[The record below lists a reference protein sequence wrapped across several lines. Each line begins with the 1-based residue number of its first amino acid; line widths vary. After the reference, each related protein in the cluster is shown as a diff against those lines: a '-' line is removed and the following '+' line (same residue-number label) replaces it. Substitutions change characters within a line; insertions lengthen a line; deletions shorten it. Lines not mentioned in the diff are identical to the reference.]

1 MEQKEIFIIN
11 DVTLDINPSDIK
23 LIEDNYVTQES
34 FLRTKSVAAYRS
46 RYAAS
51 KIIVTIPV
59 EIDDIAFSSELK
71 YEELPGILKVIVQLD
86 TYPFCFIKS
95 SRVQTYISPTSVS
108 STGFLMF
115 AVDELNIHCKSELS
129 NIVFLELSLIY
140 FNHAPLVKDF
150 KFKKTV
156 NLETYE
162 DASEFKYK
170 TDPQPFGQGVNSLSE
185 SLSWSRYFQS
195 IIKDLQANLDRYDFK
210 LSETGVGSAIDGLFN
225 SLKVEIGVPI
235 VQTIDSTSYSTGAL
249 ASVDK
254 NSKIVR
260 AFNPRPDVLETLL
273 RDKDKGQQFTS
284 NKDNPDHPEYVPTA
298 DEKKELSLE
307 ETLKL
312 LKTAKDS
319 KEDFFKTSRL
329 FLIDYVQVPLI
340 EYNTVVQSIIYR
352 KKNKLAINHIGSLKH
367 PVIQYLGKYPTE
379 VVIQFTADVKN
390 EYKDISLVGA
400 SAILK
405 EKLNIVDYNKT
416 YFPEVIAYNNIKI
429 LSLPTF
435 LTNNLTYL
443 PNQFHINATAEQQG
457 IESFTCTF
465 VENNLREFLQIG
477 DVVNS
482 GKNSSGLMADFTHKV
497 LLKFCEE
504 LDSLIKDPNVSK
516 EEKLKYLNINLLLH
530 KLGVFIQYEFGDP
543 FPDFTAPLYVKYI
556 SMTTKALALPYYY
569 FDSDAV
575 SVEQA
580 YVSDKLLQN
589 TFSITTLIKG
599 RQQIVTGLL
608 GNVPE
613 KFKGRSFSESYE
625 ANVLIKQ
632 IIGEIVKEAANGL
645 SACVNT
651 VSAFEEDMFDK
662 IYQTSYAFN
671 GQAIN
676 DLQLERVSN
685 DYLGYIEESDSLV
698 QNVNPFFF
706 IEEVKL
712 IDDNILRTVY
722 EQVTSVDNAVEEA
735 LGVEKDAR
743 RKENSTP
750 LSEVHENAVDY
761 TSTNIVPGVANSAA
775 TAYMANKPQRNTN
788 NSKDLKFLV
797 PQQSAGAY
805 NEAINTNSST
815 TNSSNNT
822 NNPSKYYI
830 SSGTTGAAEETGSN
844 DSGSLDR
851 TLEETFKIEPA
862 LLTDFSPG
870 IPPETQGKYTRH
882 DFRIIKQKPAKYTKS
897 KPTDQSSPSTTN
909 TSTLPATKNKKYTDI
924 NVNHNQIAI
933 LKYKKYIVDAG
944 LAVTD
949 EEWLVFCNTL
959 GLLESDYK
967 MSASSGD
974 TYFGKY
980 QISLIALRDL
990 KLIDK
995 DNKWMSPTDYTFEK
1009 FKSDIDFQ
1017 EKVFAMYSALNFKY
1031 IVSALQQQG
1040 SLALLNSKNTYE
1052 KLGVLAAAHFGFTA
1066 GIAVLKGED
1075 KTDGNGVSAGS
1086 RYIAVVTAL
1095 QNIIDKKQETTN
1107 TTQSNN
1113 TPPAPSTQEVKTR
1126 KISDSQLSVYSNV
1139 KDKSSKDSIGTV
1151 LDTAQAPFNSNKTF
1165 TVSSGFGRR
1174 NGGYHRGIDI
1184 VLKDGSI
1191 EGEPITPAADG
1202 IVIAAFFD
1210 SKGGGGNT
1218 VIVQHNDL
1226 YKTGYCHL
1234 SEITCKEK
1242 DIVVAFKTVIGKV
1255 GGRKGSKGAGR
1266 STGPHLHYSIKYEN
1280 TFIDPLLI
1288 LDLKGAVGNT
1298 TRNTANALGGNSSN
1312 PDKVATSWGYNTVLD
1327 ETYPVTVYDE
1337 GLWMDRFIK
1346 MSGRNINKGLAC
1358 GFPTIKVYV
1367 TIGNE
1372 DNDFLVGETGKII
1385 EFYELRG
1392 IRDFHLNTNNQF
1404 NPVDVITM
1412 VVANPNFIRTDE
1424 MTLLSSRPIIDYK
1437 SIATDYSTQ
1446 FKNNMMKL
1454 TPGLKLHVRMGYSNN
1469 PNNLDIVFNGSV
1481 VDTSSIT
1488 SSSVRVVAE
1497 GFGKELLADVLGT
1510 TKPKQLGGS
1519 WNGSTGSIFAD
1530 LMVLPS
1536 IYHFGKTYSFLR
1548 MLATFTNGDDTDPE
1562 AKTLL
1567 SSDTSVMEERYREG
1581 NSDSPRLNLNYYAGF
1596 KLFSNV
1602 TQRSRIYTNIY
1613 SADIEYSDDEFS
1625 SPFLNIFA
1633 NTLFNGFSRAVTY
1646 DYFAVKETPWDVMR
1660 QMTYRHPGTFVKPLM
1675 YEDRCTL
1682 FFGIREQ
1689 MYIARDA
1696 DKFLMSSASEAALD
1710 GDSENPLIDKYIE
1723 DRVRR
1728 LEPVFNFHIINSEMN
1743 LISNEIKLNGNFK
1756 TKVNVG
1762 YREDN
1767 SDINNSNNWETF
1779 SMQLDDNLSA
1789 WEVRST
1795 DLVLSGCD
1803 HRYLSYRYGTMK
1815 LAEEAETMYEGKIF
1829 IIGNSSVKSGDYAYI
1844 HDTTRR
1850 LFGIIKV
1857 RECIHHFDERNGFV
1871 TEITPGLF
1879 VEPAEFVRSTLF
1891 IRLGLMSRIVSEG
1904 LITNEIISNA
1914 FSTQT
1919 LEAVSKYLLIQNE
1932 FSKLA
1937 RPGRDNNMGAF
1948 DNLIETA
1955 RDDPRLIALYSLP
1968 AGLMA
1973 LAAWSAVNKA
1983 VASTRFS
1990 YLLTAPMLGSSP
2002 LAAINKAF
2010 VDTMGYL
2017 ATKWRSGRNAA
2028 ALARA
2033 ATQPAM
2039 LSSLL
2044 SMVTTAGRP
2053 FVSHYL
2059 GAAGKT
2065 LISSGAWK
2073 GIFKITGQGLLRAGI
2088 LGMRTAM
2095 LVFGIMNPLGLVI
2108 TLISQIVI
2116 SYVTAK
2122 LEEEHYTRQ
2131 PLLLYPLVANSKTYV
2146 AGITGATRNSYWNS
2160 LFAEGEKTMHAIR
2173 KAATII
2179 SNKRALSGKDQIPFL
2194 NMLSYD
2200 VSRARA
2206 TFAVDANGVVVT
2218 DLYANGALLKRGKL
2232 SE

>member
-59 EIDDIAFSSELK
+59 EIDDITFAGELK

-156 NLETYE
+156 NLETYA
-162 DASEFKYK
+162 DASDFKYK

-185 SLSWSRYFQS
+185 SLSWSRYFES
-195 IIKDLQANLDRYDFK
+195 IIDDLKANLDRYDFK
-210 LSETGVGSAIDGLFN
+210 LSETGVGAAIDGLFN
-225 SLKVEIGVPI
+225 SLRVEIGVPV
-235 VQTIDSTSYSTGAL
+235 VQTIDSTSYTTGAL
-249 ASVDK
+249 ASVGK

-260 AFNPRPDVLETLL
+260 SFNPRPDVLETILSG
-273 RDKDKGQQFTS
+273 KEAGQQFTKD
-284 NKDNPDHPEYVPTA
+284 KDNPEHPTYIPA
-298 DEKKELSLE
+298 DETKKELSLE
-307 ETLKL
+307 ETLKI
-312 LKTAKDS
+312 LKSSGDS
-319 KEDFFKTSRL
+319 KEEFFKNSRL

-390 EYKDISLVGA
+390 EYKDISSVGA

-416 YFPEVIAYNNIKI
+416 YFPEVTAYNNIKI

-443 PNQFHINATAEQQG
+443 PNQFHINSSAEQQG

-465 VENNLREFLQIG
+465 VENDLREFLQIG

-482 GKNSSGLMADFTHKV
+482 GKNSSGLAADFEHKV

-516 EEKLKYLNINLLLH
+516 EEKLKYANIIALLQ
-530 KLGVFIQYEFGDP
+530 KLGAYIQYEFGGP
-543 FPDFTAPLYVKYI
+543 APDITAPIPVVFAANAVAPYTPFVDSSSIEQMYI
-556 SMTTKALALPYYY
+556 TTKLLASKLPI
-569 FDSDAV
+569 A
-575 SVEQA
+575 
-580 YVSDKLLQN
+580 
-589 TFSITTLIKG
+589 TLIKG
-599 RQQIVTGLL
+599 RQQVVTGSL

-625 ANVLIKQ
+625 ANVLIKK
-632 IIGEIVKEAANGL
+632 IIAEIIKEAQNGL
-645 SACVNT
+645 SLCINT
-651 VSAFEEDMFDK
+651 ISSFEEDMFDQ

-671 GQAIN
+671 GQTIN
-676 DLQLERVSN
+676 DIQLERVTN
-685 DYLGYIEESDSLV
+685 NYLSYIEESDSLV

-706 IEEVKL
+706 VEEVKL
-712 IDDNILRTVY
+712 IDENILRTVY

-735 LGVEKDAR
+735 LGVERDAR
-743 RKENSTP
+743 RKKDN
-750 LSEVHENAVDY
+750 
-761 TSTNIVPGVANSAA
+761 
-775 TAYMANKPQRNTN
+775 
-788 NSKDLKFLV
+788 KDL
-797 PQQSAGAY
+797 
-805 NEAINTNSST
+805 ESST
-815 TNSSNNT
+815 TTTQNNQT
-822 NNPSKYYI
+822 PKQP
-830 SSGTTGAAEETGSN
+830 T
-844 DSGSLDR
+844 DPDSLDS
-851 TLEETFKIEPA
+851 TLEDTFKTEPA
-862 LLTDFSPG
+862 LITDFSPD
-870 IPPETQGKYTRH
+870 ITAQTQGNYTRH
-882 DFRIIKQKPAKYTKS
+882 DFRIMQTKPAKYTTAKLTEQCA
-897 KPTDQSSPSTTN
+897 PTTSNIVDASITSSTPGPRTVI
-909 TSTLPATKNKKYTDI
+909 PGTKNKKYTDI
-924 NVNHNQIAI
+924 NTNHNKSEI

-944 LAVTD
+944 LSVTD

-967 MSASSGD
+967 MSVTSND
-974 TYFGKY
+974 TYIGKY
-980 QISLIALRDL
+980 QLSLIALRDL
-990 KLIDK
+990 HLIDSS
-995 DNKWMSPTDYTFEK
+995 DKWISPAGYTFEK
-1009 FKSDIDFQ
+1009 FKSDVDFQ
-1017 EKVFAMYSALNFKY
+1017 EKVFAMYSASNYKY
-1031 IVSALQQQG
+1031 IVTALQRSG
-1040 SLALLNSKNTYE
+1040 SLDLLNSKSTYG
-1052 KLGVLAAAHFGFTA
+1052 KLGVLAAAHFGFMA
-1066 GIAVLKGED
+1066 GVAILRGED
-1075 KTDGNGVSAGS
+1075 RLDGNRVPASS
-1086 RYIAVVTAL
+1086 RYVAVVTAL
-1095 QNIIDKKQETTN
+1095 KNTLGDKKTSTPQTGSTAPATPTSPPQAGSAAPAIPTSTT
-1107 TTQSNN
+1107 
-1113 TPPAPSTQEVKTR
+1113 PTQEVKTR

-1139 KDKSSKDSIGTV
+1139 KDKSSTDSIGTV
-1151 LDTAQAPFNSNKTF
+1151 LNSAQAPFNSNKQF
-1165 TVSSGFGRR
+1165 SVSSGFGRR

-1184 VLKDGSI
+1184 VLKGGSI

-1202 IVIAAFFD
+1202 VVVSAFFD

-1234 SEITCKEK
+1234 SEITCKVG
-1242 DIVVAFKTVIGKV
+1242 DNVVAFKTVIGKV
-1255 GGRKGSKGAGR
+1255 GGRKGTKGAGR

-1288 LDLKGAVGNT
+1288 LDLKAAVGNT
-1298 TRNTANALGGNSSN
+1298 TENNAITPGKTASN
-1312 PDKVATSWGYNTVLD
+1312 PGDKVSATWGYNTVLD

-1337 GLWMDRFIK
+1337 GIWLERFIK

-1367 TIGNE
+1367 TVGNE

-1424 MTLLSSRPIIDYK
+1424 MTLLSSRPTIDYN

-1454 TPGLKLHVRMGYSNN
+1454 TPGMKLHIRMGYSNN

-1488 SSSVRVVAE
+1488 SSSMRVVAE
-1497 GFGKELLADVLGT
+1497 GFGKELLADVIGT
-1510 TKPKQLGGS
+1510 TKPTQLGGG

-1530 LMVLPS
+1530 IMLLPS

-1548 MLATFTNGDDTDPE
+1548 MLITATGGDDTDPE

-1567 SSDTSVMEERYREG
+1567 STDTSVMGEKYREG
-1581 NSDSPRLNLNYYAGF
+1581 NKDSPRFNLNYYLGF
-1596 KLFSNV
+1596 KLLSNV

-1625 SPFLNIFA
+1625 SPFLNLFA

-1646 DYFAVKETPWDVMR
+1646 DYLAVKETPWDVMR
-1660 QMTYRHPGTFVKPLM
+1660 QMTYRHPGTYVKPLM

-1710 GDSENPLIDKYIE
+1710 GDSENPMIDKYIE

-1728 LEPVFNFHIINSEMN
+1728 LDPAFNFHIINSEMN

-1767 SDINNSNNWETF
+1767 NDITDTKEWETF
-1779 SMQLDDNLSA
+1779 SMQLDDNLAS
-1789 WEVRST
+1789 WEIRST

-1803 HRYLSYRYGTMK
+1803 HRYLSYRYGTVK

-1829 IIGNSSVKSGDYAYI
+1829 IIGNSAVKSGDYAYI

-1919 LEAVSKYLLIQNE
+1919 FEAVSKYLLIQNE

-1937 RPGRDNNMGAF
+1937 RPGSDNHMGGF
-1948 DNLIETA
+1948 DNLIEVA
-1955 RDDPRLIALYSLP
+1955 RDDPGLIAWYSLP
-1968 AGLMA
+1968 AGLLA
-1973 LAAWSAVNKA
+1973 LTAWSTINKV
-1983 VASTRFS
+1983 VAATRFS
-1990 YLLTAPMLGSSP
+1990 YLLTAPILGPSP

-2010 VDTMGYL
+2010 ADTMGYL
-2017 ATKWRSGRNAA
+2017 ATKARNGGA
-2028 ALARA
+2028 ALSTAKAVFQNRQQIFA
-2033 ATQPAM
+2033 AGRVAGSF
-2039 LSSLL
+2039 LEFGRIAS
-2044 SMVTTAGRP
+2044 GRP
-2053 FVSHYL
+2053 FASYYL
-2059 GAAGKT
+2059 GTAGKT
-2065 LISSGAWK
+2065 LVSGAWK

-2088 LGMRTAM
+2088 LGFRTAA
-2095 LVFGIMNPLGLVI
+2095 LVFGIMNPLAIVA

-2131 PLLLYPLVANSKTYV
+2131 PLLLYPLVANSKPYL
-2146 AGITGATRNSYWNS
+2146 AGIMGATRNSYWNS
-2160 LFAEGEKTMHAIR
+2160 LLLEGEKTMHAIR

-2179 SNKRALSGKDQIPFL
+2179 SNKRALSGKDQILFL
-2194 NMLSYD
+2194 NMLSYNA
-2200 VSRARA
+2200 SRAKA
-2206 TFAVDANGVVVT
+2206 TFAVDENGAVVT
-2218 DLYANGALLKRGKL
+2218 NVYANGALLKRGKL